1 MRDIWPAIVRT
12 VMNGKVPGKGREE
25 AEGSEIGMELAKAR
39 LLHRGA
45 AHLPLAEGAPT
56 PTPSSVCWPICPEA
70 VAAVLAV
77 IVQQERLHCILPDF
91 FALLERRR
99 WRFPPEWLPQV
110 LEAVLKLR
118 EEDLARALFRFSG
131 PWGLWLAGQHPRWK
145 GFFKPVKLRQRRNT
159 PTVPEQSA
167 HLRVRWPDL
176 AYPMWK
182 RCVLSWMSAPA
193 AWASADGALTLAL
206 TQGRHPWPD
215 QVLPF
220 WRAYLEK
227 ARSKHPHQISAHEL
241 ALVRAAAL
249 RSSPERILEVSEDA
263 STWPYGWQNAWNSA
277 REVAALR
284 LRLRLAFQQAQ
295 AAP

>member
-1 MRDIWPAIVRT
+1 MRDLWPAIVRAA
-12 VMNGKVPGKGREE
+12 MNGKALGKGREE
-25 AEGSEIGMELAKAR
+25 AKFSEIGTELAKAR

-45 AHLPLAEGAPT
+45 AHLPLAEGT
-56 PTPSSVCWPICPEA
+56 PVRILLAVRWPICPETVTA
-70 VAAVLAV
+70 ILAV
-77 IVQQERLHCILPDF
+77 VVQQERFHCLLPEF
-91 FALLERRR
+91 LALLERRR

-110 LEAVLKLR
+110 FEAALRLR
-118 EEDLARALFRFSG
+118 EEDLARALFRFSRS
-131 PWGLWLAGQHPRWK
+131 WGLWLAGQHPRWK
-145 GFFKPVKLRQRRNT
+145 GIFASAKVRQRRNT
-159 PTVPEQSA
+159 PAVPKQTA

-220 WRAYLEK
+220 WRTYLEK
-227 ARSKHPHQISAHEL
+227 ARSKHPHQISAHEQ

-249 RSSPERILEVSEDA
+249 RSSPERFLEAAEDA

-277 REVAALR
+277 REVATLR
-284 LRLRLAFQQAQ
+284 LRLWLAFQ
-295 AAP
+295 